1 MYAGTPTNGNNNNL
15 TGTGSPAFPTNP
27 LNTFGVQG
35 GMMYT
40 NTQNSIQGSNSGS
53 NSNSNSIKFP
63 PHAER
68 ESSGNI
74 HAHHSAPI
82 SNNNVH
88 ALSPLPT
95 QTGSNK
101 VVHDDLDSIAA
112 RPSKPADHDF
122 LSIDHS
128 AL

>member
-1 MYAGTPTNGNNNNL
+1 MYAGTPTNANNNNQ

-35 GMMYT
+35 GMMYP
-40 NTQNSIQGSNSGS
+40 NNQNSTQGNTSGS
-53 NSNSNSIKFP
+53 NSNNNSSKYP

-68 ESSGNI
+68 DSSGNI

-82 SNNNVH
+82 NNTSNMH
-88 ALSPLPT
+88 TLSPLPT

-128 AL
+128 A